1 MRLFGIFIFLIISI
15 SACDAP
21 EMPLPGITGKA
32 GELVVVM
39 NESDWNSAAGDTVF
53 NTLAAHVYGLP
64 QAEPTFNVVHI
75 KSSAFT
81 KIFQSHR
88 NILIA
93 NIGKEHTKKIE
104 MKTDVWSTPQVVIE
118 LWASSDAEFIELF
131 GTNQKQIIGHVLKKE
146 QDRIQRSYNA
156 QLNND
161 VVGPVKDKW
170 GLTLSVPKGY
180 NIVRNEDDFS
190 WIRYE
195 TKDVTQSILVYSE
208 PYTKQN
214 TFTAEGMV
222 EVMDAYG
229 KRYIPGP
236 DEGTFM
242 TTFMEYPP
250 MMEESTIA
258 DAYASKLVGLWNV
271 EGALMGGPFV
281 TYAFLDPSGKRVY
294 YLHGFVFAPGKNK
307 RNYLRQVEAIIKS
320 VRFSS

>member
-1 MRLFGIFIFLIISI
+1 MRHSAIFAFLILIL
-15 SACDAP
+15 SACEAP

-39 NESDWNSAAGDTVF
+39 DERSWNSTAGDTVF
-53 NTLAAHVYGLP
+53 NTLSAHVYGLP

-75 KSSAFT
+75 KSAAFT

-93 NIGKEHTKKIE
+93 NIGKEHSKKIE
-104 MKTDVWSTPQVVIE
+104 LKTDVWSTPQVVIE
-118 LWASSDAEFIELF
+118 LWAPSNEEFVELF
-131 GTNQKQIIGHVLKKE
+131 ASNRNQIIGHVLKKE
-146 QDRIQRSYNA
+146 QDRIQRSYAA
-156 QLNND
+156 QLNDD
-161 VVGPVKDKW
+161 VVGPIKSKW
-170 GLTLSVPKGY
+170 NLALDVPKGY
-180 NIVRNEDDFS
+180 NIARDEDDFS

-222 EVMDAYG
+222 EVMDSYS
-229 KRYIPGP
+229 KRYILGP
-236 DEGTFM
+236 DEGTYM

-250 MMEESTIA
+250 KVEESTNA
-258 DAYASKLVGLWNV
+258 GAYASKLVGLWNV
-271 EGALMGGPFV
+271 EGALMGGPLV
-281 TYAFLDPSGKRVY
+281 SYAFLDPTEKRVY

-320 VRFSS
+320 AKFTS